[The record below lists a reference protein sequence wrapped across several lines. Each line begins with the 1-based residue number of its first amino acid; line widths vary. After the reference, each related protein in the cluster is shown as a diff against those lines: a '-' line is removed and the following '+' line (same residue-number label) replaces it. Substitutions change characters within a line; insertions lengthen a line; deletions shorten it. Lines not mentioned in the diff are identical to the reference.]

1 MQRVFDARFKRDGV
15 VREDQDAVLIRR
27 RSAVFEDEGIAL
39 GESLLNRDGGRSV
52 LANVRE
58 RFAQRRQTV
67 VRIDDVFRSRN
78 HETLTFA
85 DGEGRGINVV
95 FFVSFDD
102 LIAGIDRKSNRIETG
117 FEGSQVPLARDERV
131 DVEPFALIEESDR
144 FGAIGADEGLFGTG
158 NDFAVFIKF
167 RDGDRVIEGGEDRRI
182 AVIAELVIED
192 DVPTFDE
199 FAKVDSIG
207 GAKLTDERGRFF
219 REGEIDGAQFL
230 RFDGAHV
237 DGVNLTVD
245 VVADE
250 AILTEDVLFN
260 RRTVK
265 VNREFVRTGI
275 KRGGRGGRRVRGV
288 EFRIDRGVGRTD
300 EGVLDEERTA
310 FQGRFA
316 VADEAAIGLSARAV
330 FENEVLGVRRKDR
343 VVKNDLSVGGVK
355 SAAKNRRI
363 VDDRRVGRVDRESR
377 AGGREGVD
385 RAAVDRV
392 RGVIRDERVDE
403 IEFSRAGR
411 DRRGNGAAVAF
422 GGVIAERGVDDRRA
436 GVEDEDRAA
445 VLSGSVAAED
455 GLVDVER
462 TDGVDRAAE
471 VRRVVVGEL
480 SRIDGQLAGVIDRA
494 AETLAE
500 NDVVFSVVS
509 ERGVAIE
516 ADVFKNQRTVV
527 EDRAADL
534 RRAVGKF
541 NRAYG
546 RVDAF
551 VDGQDAR
558 QTVAAYR
565 HLVRARRVADRH
577 ILGDG
582 DFFAAQGNRRLG
594 VDEVLREDDV
604 IADRTRNLRR
614 TVFVEDENFAVG
626 RYPAEDAMLSDAH
639 FERGIEKFEGFA
651 VLKGDSGTVALFLD
665 ERRADPSRFDAVD
678 HNRVAALKELVASVS
693 EKNRAVLKDAF
704 FAADEGDRGAV
715 VDRNRLARFV
725 NRDVRAIRDVF
736 GTVIDR
742 VGGQLGEEGLRAVR
756 GDEDVDVDVEIRVG
770 VRFAVILE
778 VLVPQDRLG
787 NVGRAVGDGNRQ
799 LVVDARF
806 LVLSD
811 RAVRIDEGGS
821 RGVVDDVS
829 VEVSEGVAV
838 LEPLLNAVDR
848 RDVIIDVSDAVNH
861 GDAIQIDVDVIRGGD
876 EDVVGVKSRT
886 GVKLDGFAQ
895 GHLVVQRIVLAVFV
909 GGDDD
914 ARDLMNF
921 EVGRVDVVVI
931 GFGTVFFAV
940 FDDFVIRVKG
950 DRQGIGTDGKSAKV
964 LTRVK
969 DFAIRE
975 NPSFLVLPIEV
986 GRAVRVTLNDR
997 RGEGISFGVRSVNLV
1012 GDVELAG
1019 DKRVALIEEGEVED
1033 DIFADE
1039 VVVDVDA
1046 VHLAVPEVDRIFAQR
1061 KIRSDDRLEL
1071 VSAKVDRMCG
1081 TVDGQTDVT
1090 VVACE
1095 IEVGETLRQFI
1106 GTGVNDG
1113 GFSLE
1118 GEVAVGRIDK
1128 ERIDADEGAVL
1139 FDEPTFVKL
1148 FRAGGFGVLDERRT
1162 KNDVRVG
1169 FGEDF
1174 DALSVLGDR
1183 VARENRVVDL
1193 SGTADIEG
1201 ARVRRRVI
1209 GDGRVDQLKL
1219 LSVDRA
1225 RESSRR
1231 IVGD

>member
-1 MQRVFDARFKRDGV
+1 M
-15 VREDQDAVLIRR
+15 
-27 RSAVFEDEGIAL
+27 
-39 GESLLNRDGGRSV
+39 
-52 LANVRE
+52 
-58 RFAQRRQTV
+58 
-67 VRIDDVFRSRN
+67 RIDDVFCCRN

-85 DGEGRGINVV
+85 DGEGRGIDVV
-95 FFVSFDD
+95 LFVSFDD

-131 DVEPFALIEESDR
+131 DVEPFALIEVPDR
-144 FGAIGADEGLFGTG
+144 FGAVGADEGLFGTG
-158 NDFAVFIKF
+158 NDGAVFIEF

-207 GAKLTDERGRFF
+207 GAKLTNERGGFF
-219 REGEIDGAQFL
+219 REGKIGGAQIL
-230 RFDGAHV
+230 RLDGAHI

-245 VVADE
+245 VVTDE

-260 RRTVK
+260 RGAVD
-265 VNREFVRTGI
+265 VDREFVRTGI

-300 EGVLDEERTA
+300 EGVLDQERTA
-310 FQGRFA
+310 FQGRFT

-330 FENEVLGVRRKDR
+330 FEDEVLRVRRKDR

-355 SAAKNRRI
+355 SSAKNRRI

-403 IEFSRAGR
+403 IEFSRTGR
-411 DRRGNGAAVAF
+411 DRRGNRAAVAF
-422 GGVIAERGVDDRRA
+422 GGVIAEGRVDDRRA

-480 SRIDGQLAGVIDRA
+480 SRIDGQLADVIDRA

-500 NDVVFSVVS
+500 NDVVFGVVS
-509 ERGVAIE
+509 DRGVATE

-534 RRAVGKF
+534 RRAVDEVH
-541 NRAYG
+541 RAYG

-594 VDEVLREDDV
+594 VDEILREDDV

-614 TVFVEDENFAVG
+614 TVFVEDKDFAVG
-626 RYPAEDAMLSDAH
+626 RRYLAEDAILSDAH

-651 VLKGDSGTVALFLD
+651 VREGDSGAVALFLD

-678 HNRVAALKELVASVS
+678 DNRVAALEELVGSVR
-693 EKNRAVLKDAF
+693 EKNRAVLEDAF

-725 NRDVRAIRDVF
+725 NRDVRAIHDVF
-736 GTVIDR
+736 GTVVDG
-742 VGGQLGEEGLRAVR
+742 VGGQLGEEGLRTVR
-756 GDEDVDVDVEIRVG
+756 SDEDVDVDVEIRIG
-770 VRFAVILE
+770 IRFAVILE
-778 VLVPQDRLG
+778 VLVLQDRLG
-787 NVGRAVGDGNRQ
+787 DVGRTVGDGDRQ
-799 LVVDARF
+799 RVVDAR
-806 LVLSD
+806 LLILRD
-811 RAVRIDEGGS
+811 RAIRIDEGRS

-829 VEVSEGVAV
+829 VDVIEGVAV
-838 LEPLLNAVDR
+838 LERLLNAVDR
-848 RDVIIDVSDAVNH
+848 RDVVVDVSDAVNH
-861 GDAIQIDVDVIRGGD
+861 GDAIQVDVDVIRGGD
-876 EDVVGVKSRT
+876 EDVVGVRGRT

-895 GHLVVQRIVLAVFV
+895 GHLVVQRIILAVFV

-914 ARDLMNF
+914 ARDLVNF
-921 EVGRVDVVVI
+921 EVGRVDVVIV

-940 FDDFVIRVKG
+940 LDDFVIRVEG
-950 DRQGIGTDGKSAKV
+950 DRQGIGTDRKSAEV

-975 NPSFLVLPIEV
+975 NPGFFVLPIEV
-986 GRAVRVTLNDR
+986 GRAVGVTLNDR
-997 RGEGISFGVRSVNLV
+997 HGEGISFGVRSVNLV

-1039 VVVDVDA
+1039 VVVVINA
-1046 VHLAVPEVDRIFAQR
+1046 VHLAVPEVDRIFAER
-1061 KIRSDDRLEL
+1061 KIRSDNRLEL
-1071 VSAKVDRMCG
+1071 VSAEIDRMG
-1081 TVDGQTDVT
+1081 GAIDGQTDVT
-1090 VVACE
+1090 VVASE
-1095 IEVGETLRQFI
+1095 IEVGDSLRQFV

-1113 GFSLE
+1113 GFRLE
-1118 GEVAVGRIDK
+1118 
-1128 ERIDADEGAVL
+1128 
-1139 FDEPTFVKL
+1139 
-1148 FRAGGFGVLDERRT
+1148 
-1162 KNDVRVG
+1162 
-1169 FGEDF
+1169 
-1174 DALSVLGDR
+1174 
-1183 VARENRVVDL
+1183 
-1193 SGTADIEG
+1193 
-1201 ARVRRRVI
+1201 
-1209 GDGRVDQLKL
+1209 
-1219 LSVDRA
+1219 
-1225 RESSRR
+1225 
-1231 IVGD
+1231 